1 MDPRKILLGTNI
13 SPTYKD
19 TFVKLIF
26 RFPTGGIC
34 DRSVEDFLTQKNERM
49 EPEKKSPNLFIQENH
64 PETETPNLHFLGTV
78 FLVGVVSS
86 TPFQISL
93 FFMAVFNG
101 V

>member
-78 FLVGVVSS
+78 FFGWGCFEYPL
-86 TPFQISL
+86 PNKP